1 MLRQL
6 QRKKQKL
13 LTNGASSGDDD
24 VSRRNDPSV
33 VVDAAAVPSA
43 DASVAPLDAPLTS
56 PDLPQPAALAS
67 QADGDD
73 VIAHCQNED
82 PCIQNG
88 LTVTTAHGNE
98 TCSKNDVT
106 GTTRD
111 TLMESIERV
120 ANNTA
125 TPPRDV
131 SLSQAT
137 DDSSLHDSQLV
148 GLTGAHC
155 KCS

>member
-33 VVDAAAVPSA
+33 IVDAAAVPSA

-82 PCIQNG
+82 PFIQNG
-88 LTVTTAHGNE
+88 LTATTAHGNE